1 MAEQNSVETRRRP
14 AFTLLTTGLIALA
27 VSVWALLGAPTP
39 DEGGILPVGWGVVI
53 AAIVIGLLLTLVPSR
68 KHH

>member
-1 MAEQNSVETRRRP
+1 MADDNSVETRRRP
-14 AFTLLTTGLIALA
+14 AFTLMTAGLIALA

-39 DEGGILPVGWGVVI
+39 DDGGILPVGWGVVI
-53 AAIVIGLLLTLVPSR
+53 AAIVVGLMLTLAPSR

>member
-1 MAEQNSVETRRRP
+1 MAEQNSVDTRRRP

-53 AAIVIGLLLTLVPSR
+53 AAIVIGLLLTLTPSR

>member
-1 MAEQNSVETRRRP
+1 MADKTSVETRRRP

-39 DEGGILPVGWGVVI
+39 DDGGILPVGWGVVI
-53 AAIVIGLLLTLVPSR
+53 AAIVVGLMLTLAPSR

>member
-53 AAIVIGLLLTLVPSR
+53 AAIVVGLLLTLAPSR

>member
-53 AAIVIGLLLTLVPSR
+53 AAIVIGLLLTLAPSR

>member
-1 MAEQNSVETRRRP
+1 MADQNSVETRRRP

-27 VSVWALLGAPTP
+27 ISVWALLGAPTP
-39 DEGGILPVGWGVVI
+39 DEGGFLPVGWGVVI
-53 AAIVIGLLLTLVPSR
+53 AAIVIGLLLTLAPSR

>member
-1 MAEQNSVETRRRP
+1 MAEQNSVESRRRP

-53 AAIVIGLLLTLVPSR
+53 AAIVIGLLLTLTPSR
-68 KHH
+68 RHH

>member
-53 AAIVIGLLLTLVPSR
+53 AAIVIGLLLTLTPSR

>member
-1 MAEQNSVETRRRP
+1 MAEQKSVETRRRP
-14 AFTLLTTGLIALA
+14 AFPLLIIGLIALA

-39 DEGGILPVGWGVVI
+39 DGGGILPIGWSVVI
-53 AAIVIGLLLTLVPSR
+53 AAIVIGLLLTLTPSR

>member
-1 MAEQNSVETRRRP
+1 MAEQNNVETRRRP
-14 AFTLLTTGLIALA
+14 AFSLLTIGLIALA

-39 DEGGILPVGWGVVI
+39 DGGGILPIGWGVVI
-53 AAIVIGLLLTLVPSR
+53 AAIVIGLLLTLTPSR

>member
-14 AFTLLTTGLIALA
+14 AVTLLTTGLIALT

-53 AAIVIGLLLTLVPSR
+53 AAIVIGLLLTLTPSR

>member
-1 MAEQNSVETRRRP
+1 VAEQNSVETRRRP

-53 AAIVIGLLLTLVPSR
+53 AAIVIGLLLTLTPSR

>member
-1 MAEQNSVETRRRP
+1 MADPTSTEPARRP

-39 DEGGILPVGWGVVI
+39 DDGILPIGWGVVI
-53 AAIVIGLLLTLVPSR
+53 AAIVIGLLLTLAPSR

>member
-1 MAEQNSVETRRRP
+1 MADPTGTEPARRP

-39 DEGGILPVGWGVVI
+39 DDGGILPIGWGVVI
-53 AAIVIGLLLTLVPSR
+53 AAIVIGLLLTLAPSR

>member
-39 DEGGILPVGWGVVI
+39 DDGGILPVGWGVVI
-53 AAIVIGLLLTLVPSR
+53 AAIVIGLLLTLTPSR
-68 KHH
+68 THH